1 MDIHLSNLTL
11 TLFLPVVLL
20 LFTWHYVSSRL
31 HTGLPPGP
39 TGLPVVGYL
48 PFLGL
53 KPYKTFT
60 KLVKQYGPIYSVKMG
75 SRIVVVLNGC
85 TVIREAF
92 VKKGRQFA
100 GRPHWMLS
108 KLNGGRGIANHQPT
122 THWREIRKFSSNILR
137 TFGDRHSKMEA
148 KVTQE
153 VSYFIQDLH
162 KTDSQSVDLRHNVQ
176 RMVSN
181 VICSICFG
189 ERFEY
194 DDQQFQKLIHYVG
207 IFFQNIDSKSATNF
221 LPFLWYLPM
230 KANTAVE
237 ETYTFIMRFVEERI
251 ESHQATY
258 NADEPRDFIDLF
270 ITANEK
276 YQQPKKNGAIEED
289 VHKTSYNIDDLKYIV
304 IDLFFGGTETVIAAI
319 MWSLVYMLV
328 FPDVQK
334 KVQDE
339 LDKVVGREKNV
350 TMSDRK
356 ELPYTQA
363 VIKEILRMCNVIP
376 MVIPHETV
384 EDIDLCGYN
393 LPKGTTIFGNLY
405 SVHMDED
412 EWSEPHTFRPER
424 FLDPNDNSTVTS
436 EAFMPY
442 SAGRRNCLGE
452 HLAKMEIFLFFTS
465 ILQKFTIES
474 VGTNPSLDGRN
485 GITHMPH
492 QFNLTATP
500 R

>member
-1 MDIHLSNLTL
+1 MDIHIFLTVV
-11 TLFLPVVLL
+11 LPVIL
-20 LFTWHYVSSRL
+20 LFTWYYLSSKL
-31 HTGLPPGP
+31 HQGMPPGP
-39 TGLPVVGYL
+39 VGLPIVGYL

-53 KPYKTFT
+53 KPYKTFA
-60 KLVKQYGPIYSVKMG
+60 KLVKKYGPIYSVKMG
-75 SRIVVVLNGC
+75 SRKVVVLNGC
-85 TVIREAF
+85 QVIREAF

-148 KVTQE
+148 KINQE
-153 VSYFIQDLH
+153 VSYFMQDLH
-162 KTDSQSVDLRHNVQ
+162 KASSQPADLRHAVQ
-176 RMVSN
+176 KMVSN

-189 ERFEY
+189 ERFQY
-194 DDQQFQKLIHYVG
+194 GDQQFKNLIHHVDV
-207 IFFQNIDSKSATNF
+207 FFQNIDSKSATNF

-230 KANTAVE
+230 KANTAVDD
-237 ETYTFIMRFVEERI
+237 TYKLIMQFVEERI
-251 ESHQATY
+251 ESHLKTY
-258 NADEPRDFIDLF
+258 DPEEPRDFIDLF
-270 ITANEK
+270 IKANAES
-276 YQQPKKNGAIEED
+276 QPRENGGVEE
-289 VHKTSYNIDDLKYIV
+289 VQALYNLNDLKYIV

-328 FPDVQK
+328 FPDVQR

-339 LDKVVGREKNV
+339 LDNVVGRDKSV
-350 TMSDRK
+350 TLSDK
-356 ELPYTQA
+356 KDLPYTQA

-376 MVIPHETV
+376 MVIPHETT
-384 EDIDLCGYN
+384 EDISLCGYN

-412 EWSEPHTFRPER
+412 EWSEPHEFRPER
-424 FLDPNDNSTVTS
+424 FLELDGKGSVIND
-436 EAFMPY
+436 AFMPY

-465 ILQKFTIES
+465 ILQQFNLEADKT
-474 VGTNPSLDGRN
+474 VPSLDGRH

-492 QFNLTATP
+492 QFKLTATA